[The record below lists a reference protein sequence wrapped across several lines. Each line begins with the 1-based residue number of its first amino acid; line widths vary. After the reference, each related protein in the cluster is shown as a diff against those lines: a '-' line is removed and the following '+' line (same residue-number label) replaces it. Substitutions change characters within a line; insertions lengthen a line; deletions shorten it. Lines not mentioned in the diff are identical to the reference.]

1 MAGESKVDAKLMSGG
16 GTLALLLGVLGVG
29 VALYRLVF
37 GLGATTNLSDEYPW
51 GLWISFDVMI
61 GVALAAGGF
70 TTTLG
75 AYVLGWK
82 KYKPVVRPAILTAFL
97 GYALVAAGVFLDI
110 GKPWAIW
117 HAIIMWNPQSMLFEV
132 AICVMLYLTVLFLEF
147 SPNLFEG
154 LNMTG
159 AAKLMRHPVVLWP
172 LVIAGIILSF
182 GHQNS
187 LGGLFLLM
195 PHKLS
200 HLWWSPLMNYWFYLS
215 AFAVGLAMVSFET
228 IVSHRSFKMEQPL
241 ALLDGLAR
249 GTATALAIYL
259 AARFTDLAVRGNLG
273 LILSSGK
280 ASTLFLIEVVGLGL
294 LPMLLLFSP
303 GVRKSVDGILWSQV
317 LVIAGVIMNR
327 FNVAFLTQ
335 STGATGNY
343 FPAWTELA
351 LSIGLVSLAVFV
363 YRWAVVKLPIMSHG
377 EAH

>member
-1 MAGESKVDAKLMSGG
+1 MAGEGKVNGKLMSGG

-29 VALYRLVF
+29 VALYRLAF
-37 GLGATTNLSDEYPW
+37 GLRATTNLNDVYPW
-51 GLWISFDVMI
+51 GLWISFDVMV

-70 TTTLG
+70 TTTLA

-82 KYKPVVRPAILTAFL
+82 KYKPVVRPAVLTAFL

-110 GKPWAIW
+110 GKPWVLW
-117 HAIIMWNPQSMLFEV
+117 HPIFMWQPASMLFEV
-132 AICVMLYLTVLFLEF
+132 AMCVMMYLTVLFLEF
-147 SPNLFEG
+147 VPNLFEG
-154 LNMTG
+154 LGMPG
-159 AAKLMRHPVVLWP
+159 AAKFMRNPVVLWP
-172 LVIAGIILSF
+172 LVIIGIILSF

-187 LGGLFLLM
+187 IGGLFLLM

-228 IVSHRSFKMEQPL
+228 IVSHRSFKMEQPM
-241 ALLDGLAR
+241 AILDGLAR
-249 GTATALAIYL
+249 GTAIALAVYLGARFVDL
-259 AARFTDLAVRGNLG
+259 AARGNLG
-273 LILSSGK
+273 LILTSGK

-317 LVIAGVIMNR
+317 LVISGVVMNR
-327 FNVAFLTQ
+327 FNVSFLTQ
-335 STGATGNY
+335 SGRGGSY
-343 FPAWTELA
+343 FPAWTEFA
-351 LSIGLVSLAVFV
+351 MSIGLVALGVFV
-363 YRWAVVKLPIMSHG
+363 YRWAVLNLPIMSHE

>member
-1 MAGESKVDAKLMSGG
+1 MSGEKKMGGKLFSGG
-16 GTLALLLGVLGVG
+16 GTLAALLGLVGIGV
-29 VALYRLVF
+29 VLYRLAF
-37 GLGATTNLSDEYPW
+37 GLGASTNLSDGYPW
-51 GLWISFDVMI
+51 GFWISFDVMI

-82 KYKPVVRPAILTAFL
+82 KYKPVVRPAILTAFI

-110 GKPWAIW
+110 GKPWSLW
-117 HAIIMWNPQSMLFEV
+117 HPIVMWQPRSMLFEV
-132 AICVMLYLTVLFLEF
+132 AMCVMMYLTVLFLEF

-154 LNMTG
+154 LGMPG
-159 AAKLMRHPVVLWP
+159 AAKFMRSGVILWP

-195 PHKLS
+195 PHKIP

-228 IVSHRSFKMEQPL
+228 IVSHRSFKMEQPM
-241 ALLDGLAR
+241 AILDGLAR
-249 GTATALAIYL
+249 GTAIALAVYLGARFLDL
-259 AARFTDLAVRGNLG
+259 AARGNLG
-273 LILSSGK
+273 LIASSGK
-280 ASTLFLIEVVGLGL
+280 ASALFAIEVFGLGV

-303 GVRKSVDGILWSQV
+303 GVRKSVDGILWSQI

-335 STGATGNY
+335 AGSGASY
-343 FPAWTELA
+343 FPAWTEFA
-351 LSIGLVSLAVFV
+351 MSIGLVSLGVFF
-363 YRWAVVKLPIMSHG
+363 YRWAVISLPIMTHE